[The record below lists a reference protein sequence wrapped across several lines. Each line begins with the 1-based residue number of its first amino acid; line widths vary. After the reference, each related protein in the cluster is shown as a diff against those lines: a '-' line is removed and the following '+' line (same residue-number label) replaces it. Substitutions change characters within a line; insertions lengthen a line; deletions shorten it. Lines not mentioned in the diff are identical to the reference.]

1 MYITNEEFDAYITRT
16 NDRFEDLTGK
26 IRTLNSKV
34 ETLTVQVQRVAEA
47 LKLELPHTFDERRE

>member
-1 MYITNEEFDAYITRT
+1 MYTTNEEFDAYITRT

-34 ETLTVQVQRVAEA
+34 ETLTVQVQRVADA
-47 LKLELPHTFDERRE
+47 LKLAFPHTSDERRE

>member
-1 MYITNEEFDAYITRT
+1 MYTTNEEFDAYITRT

-47 LKLELPHTFDERRE
+47 LKLELRHTSDERRE

>member
-47 LKLELPHTFDERRE
+47 LKLELTHTSDERRE

>member
-1 MYITNEEFDAYITRT
+1 MYTTNEEFDAYITRT

-34 ETLTVQVQRVAEA
+34 ETLTVQVQRVADA
-47 LKLELPHTFDERRE
+47 LKLALPHTSDERRE

>member
-26 IRTLNSKV
+26 IRTLSSKV

-47 LKLELPHTFDERRE
+47 LKLELPHTSNERRE